1 MPWDR
6 RSRQDRVVCTKKE
19 EFKQF
24 DLFATRLRLTEVDE
38 VERMSGCLKPCS
50 YKEYKFVNSNPKP
63 LLIAQ
68 VPDDQIAIGLWAV
81 SGYTH
86 FEEEVLL
93 LNCHFRRS
101 DDHKYFV
108 SYQVLLYPFTSLL
121 AEFGG
126 SLGLFLG
133 FSFVTIS
140 DGMKSLA
147 IWTKKNINLF

>member
-1 MPWDR
+1 M
-6 RSRQDRVVCTKKE
+6 
-19 EFKQF
+19 
-24 DLFATRLRLTEVDE
+24 
-38 VERMSGCLKPCS
+38 
-50 YKEYKFVNSNPKP
+50 NSNPKP

-93 LNCHFRRS
+93 MNYHFRRS

-126 SLGLFLG
+126 CLGLFLG

-140 DGMKSLA
+140 DGMKNLA
-147 IWTKKNINLF
+147 IWSKKNIYFF

>member
-6 RSRQDRVVCTKKE
+6 RSGQDRVVCTKKE

-63 LLIAQ
+63 FLLGQ
-68 VPDDQIAIGLWAV
+68 VPADQIVVGLWAV
-81 SGYTH
+81 SEYTR

-93 LNCHFRRS
+93 
-101 DDHKYFV
+101 
-108 SYQVLLYPFTSLL
+108 
-121 AEFGG
+121 
-126 SLGLFLG
+126 
-133 FSFVTIS
+133 
-140 DGMKSLA
+140 
-147 IWTKKNINLF
+147 IN